1 MFHPRIFLPRLLAH
15 RRARTATRVEG
26 SRLLGAPIEARCMV
40 EVFDQGNRV
49 RLERGDERVG
59 SLRPERAA
67 SVGRRCASSSLRAR
81 KAFYAFCISSNMPK
95 ISVVTSPAETP
106 FRASKLGPA
115 RVRDGAIH
123 RERLLAQLAAA
134 ADTPIA
140 LISASAGYGKSTLAA
155 QWTVRCQRPVAWIN
169 LDAGDNDPMVFLD
182 SVAYALDRLDPAA
195 SEFLHE
201 VQRPG
206 TTGRDG
212 HPRLS

>member
-1 MFHPRIFLPRLLAH
+1 M
-15 RRARTATRVEG
+15 RA
-26 SRLLGAPIEARCMV
+26 
-40 EVFDQGNRV
+40 
-49 RLERGDERVG
+49 
-59 SLRPERAA
+59 
-67 SVGRRCASSSLRAR
+67 
-81 KAFYAFCISSNMPK
+81 
-95 ISVVTSPAETP
+95 
-106 FRASKLGPA
+106 
-115 RVRDGAIH
+115 GAIQ

-201 VQRPG
+201 FSALAPRVKRVLLAYLTAELERLSPLELIFDDLQELTQPRSLTALNLPLEEVRPG
-206 TTGRDG
+206 SQVVLVTRIV
-212 HPRLS
+212 P